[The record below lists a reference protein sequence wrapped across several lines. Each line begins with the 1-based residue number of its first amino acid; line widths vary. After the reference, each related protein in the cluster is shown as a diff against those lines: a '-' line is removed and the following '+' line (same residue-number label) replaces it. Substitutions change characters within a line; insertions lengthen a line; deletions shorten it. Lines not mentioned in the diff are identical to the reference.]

1 MKGLS
6 DKEIEILLILTKD
19 FSTDYNANNITKKI
33 GITSAGAFKAMKNL
47 EKKGLITGKKM
58 GKAIFYKVNLKDY
71 YTFRTIETLLIN
83 ESKEEASRWLNEFKD
98 LFNYVEIAV
107 IFGSI
112 IRYPE
117 KANDIDLLVVFRKEK
132 NNLVNKVIDERRAL
146 SIKAIHLVK
155 QTLKDLDRNLRKKD
169 KVILSAI
176 KNGCILC
183 GYDKLLEAVKNVT
196 SIQ

>member
-6 DKEIEILLILTKD
+6 DKEIEILLILSKD

-33 GITSAGAFKAMKNL
+33 GITPAGAFKAMKNL

-58 GKAIFYKVNLKDY
+58 GKAVFYKVNLGDY
-71 YTFRTIETLLIN
+71 YTFRTVETLLIN
-83 ESKEEASRWLNEFKD
+83 ESKEKASRWINEFKD
-98 LFNYVEIAV
+98 LFNHIEIVV

-112 IRYPE
+112 VKYPK

-132 NNLVNKVIDERRAL
+132 NNLVNKIIDERRAL
-146 SIKAIHLVK
+146 SIKAIHLIK
-155 QTLKDLDRNLRKKD
+155 QTPEDLNRNLKNND

-176 KNGCILC
+176 KNGYILC
-183 GYDKLLEAVKNVT
+183 GYDKLLEVVKNVT
-196 SIQ
+196 SI

>member
-6 DKEIEILLILTKD
+6 DKEIEILLILSKD

-33 GITSAGAFKAMKNL
+33 GITPAGAFKAMKNL

-58 GKAIFYKVNLKDY
+58 GKAVFYKVNLGDY
-71 YTFRTIETLLIN
+71 YTFRTVETLLIN
-83 ESKEEASRWLNEFKD
+83 ESKEKASRWLNEFKD
-98 LFNYVEIAV
+98 LFNHIEIVV

-112 IRYPE
+112 VKYPK

-132 NNLVNKVIDERRAL
+132 NNLVNKIIDERRAL
-146 SIKAIHLVK
+146 SIKAIHLIK
-155 QTLKDLDRNLRKKD
+155 QTPEDLNRNLKNND

-176 KNGCILC
+176 KNGYILC
-183 GYDKLLEAVKNVT
+183 GYDKLLEVVKNVT
-196 SIQ
+196 SI

>member
-6 DKEIEILLILTKD
+6 DKEIEILLILSKD

-33 GITSAGAFKAMKNL
+33 GITPAGAFKAMKNL

-58 GKAIFYKVNLKDY
+58 GKAVFYKVNLGDY
-71 YTFRTIETLLIN
+71 YTFRTVETLLIN
-83 ESKEEASRWLNEFKD
+83 ESKEKASRWLNEFKD
-98 LFNYVEIAV
+98 LFNHIEIVV

-112 IRYPE
+112 VKYPK

-132 NNLVNKVIDERRAL
+132 NNLVNKIIDERRAL
-146 SIKAIHLVK
+146 SIKAIHLIK
-155 QTLKDLDRNLRKKD
+155 QTPKDLNRNLKNND

-176 KNGCILC
+176 KNGYILC

-196 SIQ
+196 SI